1 MLLISIPFSVLR
13 PFWLFDIILIQLY
26 IMADMDSTLDD
37 SYVDYLLAVI
47 AKLNQEADHISVA
60 KTAGPCAG
68 FLFNRVETN

>member
-1 MLLISIPFSVLR
+1 
-13 PFWLFDIILIQLY
+13 
-26 IMADMDSTLDD
+26 MANMDSTLDD